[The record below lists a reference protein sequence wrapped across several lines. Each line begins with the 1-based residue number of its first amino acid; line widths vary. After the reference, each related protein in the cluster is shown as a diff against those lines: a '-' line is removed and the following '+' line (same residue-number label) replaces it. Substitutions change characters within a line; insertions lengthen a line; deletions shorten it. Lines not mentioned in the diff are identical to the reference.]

1 MQSPSRPGSRSVR
14 RSKGIYKRNSVLEG
28 EELPAIALEILSRK
42 CLFPR
47 QPPRDERKEAAN
59 IEVRKQFIGDA
70 ARRRQAIFLEL
81 RKALE
86 QLGGNVGLENFKN
99 ALIAVAAK
107 NGAIGGFPVAQVIDD
122 LIQRSRLEFDWVGV
136 WLYRRQTV

>member
-1 MQSPSRPGSRSVR
+1 MR

-47 QPPRDERKEAAN
+47 QPPRDERKEAAD

-70 ARRRQAIFLEL
+70 ARRRQAVFLD
-81 RKALE
+81 RKS
-86 QLGGNVGLENFKN
+86 V
-99 ALIAVAAK
+99 V
-107 NGAIGGFPVAQVIDD
+107 
-122 LIQRSRLEFDWVGV
+122 
-136 WLYRRQTV
+136 